1 MWSFPEKFFGDARY
15 SPDISLNLSACMFL
29 ICARVLCLCVCV
41 CVLVSVCVSV
51 WSVAEGSVSSNLGQ
65 TRDGKVNSAVKHRD
79 RDTDTQTHTY
89 DIETDKHT

>member
-1 MWSFPEKFFGDARY
+1 MWSFPEKLFGDARY
-15 SPDISLNLSACMFL
+15 SSDISLNLSACMFL
-29 ICARVLCLCVCV
+29 ICACPLSVCV

-79 RDTDTQTHTY
+79 RDIDTQTHTY